1 MHNTRVKQSSHVFI
15 PSYDSMQYS
24 MQFHAI
30 LHAVIA
36 MLPLKITTH
45 EAIGQSKIFL
55 LVLLCLCVCIVVQ
68 YLNVYY
74 LRMSIQGPHR
84 QISLNLLQNIMGC
97 SNGKM
102 FMHMGSLFSTF
113 EKSEI

>member
-1 MHNTRVKQSSHVFI
+1 MIPCHSSCGHC
-15 PSYDSMQYS
+15 
-24 MQFHAI
+24 HA
-30 LHAVIA
+30 AFENYNARGV
-36 MLPLKITTH
+36 
-45 EAIGQSKIFL
+45 GQSKIFL
-55 LVLLCLCVCIVVQ
+55 LVLLCVWIVVQ

-74 LRMSIQGPHR
+74 LRMSIQGPDH
-84 QISLNLLQNIMGC
+84 QISLNLLQNMGC

>member
-15 PSYDSMQYS
+15 PSYDS

-55 LVLLCLCVCIVVQ
+55 LVLLCVCIVVQ

-74 LRMSIQGPHR
+74 LRMSIQGSHR

-102 FMHMGSLFSTF
+102 FMHMGSLFCTF
-113 EKSEI
+113 EKSEM